1 MIDISVQT
9 EWSNAGVTL
18 ETGQMQ
24 SRKKEAEGGSGR
36 MLGAQSARRNVML
49 YFF

>member
-18 ETGQMQ
+18 ETERRQ
-24 SRKKEAEGGSGR
+24 SRKKGVARGSGG
-36 MLGAQSARRNVML
+36 MLGAQSARFIVML